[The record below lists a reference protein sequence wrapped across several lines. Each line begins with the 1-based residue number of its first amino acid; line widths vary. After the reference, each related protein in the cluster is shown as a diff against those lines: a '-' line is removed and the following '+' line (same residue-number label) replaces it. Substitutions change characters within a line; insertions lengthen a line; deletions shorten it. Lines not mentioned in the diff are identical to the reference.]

1 MCIRDSYFG
10 YGGSLGAGA
19 EWVGRSVVRKYNPS
33 LMIEEI
39 STLELTGYDGSFKL
53 MEQGG
58 GGRIFGTPEKGMTY
72 SEIVE
77 EIAYFHG
84 MQPTVDAVTAPEVKI
99 VHKAEDTDFQL
110 IASLAAQKG
119 FEFSVA
125 WSDQAQTWVLTWG
138 EPAATTQLDSFEF
151 VFDPRA
157 GSGVALKNIELD
169 LSLQQLKSG
178 VSVDYFDRS
187 KMTWE
192 RMEIEETGTKMK
204 FVNKDKIEES
214 LEDAASFRLS
224 FEEKA
229 IEVVPAQKFNSAEEA
244 YDWAQHWYRKRKNEL
259 IIAQGTT
266 IGLPT
271 LMAGQVHTI
280 KGVGNLL
287 TGDYLFASVKH
298 KWGSSGYSC
307 DFVARKILKD
317 SV

>member
-1 MCIRDSYFG
+1 
-10 YGGSLGAGA
+10 
-19 EWVGRSVVRKYNPS
+19 
-33 LMIEEI
+33 
-39 STLELTGYDGSFKL
+39 
-53 MEQGG
+53 
-58 GGRIFGTPEKGMTY
+58 MTY